1 MFLNEKMPLKFSSS
15 SPFYQHFL
23 WRNETILGHH
33 ELKWHLTVL
42 EFYLGVC
49 SITYKGCLISGFL
62 LLLLSTLPLVFLIQ
76 IEDYIGEYHLS
87 SDVRREMRSRQ
98 VVIQWWL
105 QIRKLQIREFSL
117 IWHKTAKVANK
128 GTSNIPLFDI
138 KLILI

>member
-1 MFLNEKMPLKFSSS
+1 MIS
-15 SPFYQHFL
+15 
-23 WRNETILGHH
+23 I
-33 ELKWHLTVL
+33 L

-98 VVIQWWL
+98 VVIFKIFCLYSKSYVLICNRSQNL
-105 QIRKLQIREFSL
+105 SLDTANSHTRRDQVKIEFKRVHDSMCCFSCFESL
-117 IWHKTAKVANK
+117 LRRDVTHLHARSHNNTN
-128 GTSNIPLFDI
+128 N
-138 KLILI
+138 